1 MKIRCDFCQT
11 EYSVP
16 SLRAGAVKCAVCGNT
31 WTPARSNGRGAAM
44 MFFAALCAL
53 LSAIVFTVA
62 VITRQ
67 KIESANAAPLI
78 AHVTSVRT
86 AADAD
91 GMPRLV
97 VAGTVQN
104 VSDEIYGVPDLIIT
118 ARDANGNIV
127 MQQKFMPSAT
137 LLDAGTQVQ
146 FSHTLSGSAMG
157 VKRVSVELA
166 NMGTKK

>member
-1 MKIRCDFCQT
+1 MKIKCDFCKT
-11 EYSVP
+11 EYSGQFP
-16 SLRAGAVKCAVCGNT
+16 PTGPVKCIVCGHT
-31 WTPARSNGRGAAM
+31 WVPPRQHRRGPLMVFLAS
-44 MFFAALCAL
+44 LCAL

-67 KIESANAAPLI
+67 KIEDANAAPLV

-127 MQQKFMPSAT
+127 IQQKFMPSAT

>member
-1 MKIRCDFCQT
+1 MRCVAT
-11 EYSVP
+11 LGP
-16 SLRAGAVKCAVCGNT
+16 PRG
-31 WTPARSNGRGAAM
+31 NGRGAAM

-62 VITRQ
+62 VITRH
-67 KIESANAAPLI
+67 KIDSANAAPLV

-86 AADAD
+86 TTDAG

-97 VAGTVQN
+97 VDGTVQN
-104 VSDEIYGVPDLIIT
+104 VSDDIYGVPDLIIT
-118 ARDANGNIV
+118 ARDTNGNIIT
-127 MQQKFMPSAT
+127 QQKFMPSAT

-166 NMGTKK
+166 NTGTDK

>member
-1 MKIRCDFCQT
+1 MKIKCDFCQT
-11 EYSVP
+11 EYAVP
-16 SLRAGAVKCAVCGNT
+16 SLHGGAVKCAVCGHT
-31 WTPARSNGRGAAM
+31 WTPPRGNGRGAAM

-62 VITRQ
+62 VITRH
-67 KIESANAAPLI
+67 KIDSANATPLV

-86 AADAD
+86 ITDAD

-97 VAGTVQN
+97 VDGTVQN
-104 VSDEIYGVPDLIIT
+104 VSDDIYGVPDLIIT
-118 ARDANGNIV
+118 ARDTNGNII

-166 NMGTKK
+166 NIRTDK